1 MLVLIKL
8 IHFKRM
14 KKSRK
19 NPNSTRKEWAVIIC
33 KGGIIAVLVIMMAA
47 CSIESKLNRKYL
59 GKSFTEVVEVMGAP
73 TTIDNRVGGGTFRSY
88 VKKIMLRETPI
99 NTGAFRYDKF
109 DSPKALKTEIT
120 EFTVNPAGKV
130 TAIRYSCE
138 YTK

>member
-1 MLVLIKL
+1 
-8 IHFKRM
+8 M
-14 KKSRK
+14 KKSRE
-19 NPNSTRKEWAVIIC
+19 NNSFLWKKWAVIIG
-33 KGGIIAVLVIMMAA
+33 KGVIISALVVLMAA
-47 CSIESKLNRKYL
+47 CSIEKKLNRRYL

-73 TTIDNRVGGGTFRSY
+73 TSIDNRVGGGTFRSY

-130 TAIRYSCE
+130 TAIKYSCE

>member
-1 MLVLIKL
+1 MKESRMVHGSPGQGWVAQFGMAMIILTLV
-8 IHFKRM
+8 
-14 KKSRK
+14 
-19 NPNSTRKEWAVIIC
+19 
-33 KGGIIAVLVIMMAA
+33 VLMAG
-47 CSIESKLNRKYL
+47 CSVESKLNRRYL

-73 TTIDNRVGGGTFRSY
+73 TTVDNRIGGGTFRSY
-88 VKKIMLRETPI
+88 VKKVMLRETPI

-109 DSPKALKTEIT
+109 DSPKALRTEIT

>member
-1 MLVLIKL
+1 
-8 IHFKRM
+8 M
-14 KKSRK
+14 KKSQIVFETSGLGWDVWFGK
-19 NPNSTRKEWAVIIC
+19 GLIILT
-33 KGGIIAVLVIMMAA
+33 LVALMAA
-47 CSIESKLNRKYL
+47 CSIESKLNRKYV

>member
-1 MLVLIKL
+1 
-8 IHFKRM
+8 M

-19 NPNSTRKEWAVIIC
+19 ILRSPWNGWTEIVG
-33 KGGIIAVLVIMMAA
+33 KGLILSLLVILMAA
-47 CSIESKLNRKYL
+47 CSIESKLNKRYV

-73 TTIDNRVGGGTFRSY
+73 TTIDNRIGGGTFRNY
-88 VKKIMLRETPI
+88 VKKVMLRETPI

-120 EFTVNPAGKV
+120 EFTVDQAGKV
-130 TAIRYSCE
+130 TSIKYSCE